1 MCYRTQVRFHLPVW
15 LGIGSA
21 INALSSDSEKLS
33 VLQEMHNE
41 WPFFKVNLDM
51 VEMVLAKGDLSIFRM
66 YERDLVEQ
74 KLHGFGDKL
83 KEAFEETVRAMLDIT
98 RHDDLLQRV
107 EDASKAAVG
116 NKLDSSHLLKAR
128 LGLREP
134 YIMLL
139 NVMQARCLK
148 SLRELETTSE
158 NGGEREGMKMSEL
171 TRLNPKA
178 DEYQSALED
187 SLQISVRG
195 ISSGLNNTG

>member
-1 MCYRTQVRFHLPVW
+1 
-15 LGIGSA
+15 
-21 INALSSDSEKLS
+21 
-33 VLQEMHNE
+33 
-41 WPFFKVNLDM
+41 
-51 VEMVLAKGDLSIFRM
+51 
-66 YERDLVEQ
+66 
-74 KLHGFGDKL
+74 
-83 KEAFEETVRAMLDIT
+83 
-98 RHDDLLQRV
+98 
-107 EDASKAAVG
+107 
-116 NKLDSSHLLKAR
+116 
-128 LGLREP
+128 
-134 YIMLL
+134 MLL